1 MGLVPYCD
9 GDYRF
14 VFVGNDRF
22 VALLENKTAD
32 QIESFQK
39 LFLSCWNPSEN
50 TSEYELC

>member
-22 VALLENKTAD
+22 VALLENKMAD
-32 QIESFQK
+32 QIESFQ
-39 LFLSCWNPSEN
+39 
-50 TSEYELC
+50 